1 MGYARHA
8 RPRPEPDGPRAAG
21 QDLAPPDRAP
31 QSDTATAFLENN
43 ALSDNIL
50 RVMTFN
56 LLTATKKRRSHPWR
70 LRKRNIARIFERMKP
85 DVVGTQEANY
95 KQLRDLAA
103 LLPDYAFVGEGN
115 LGPGRALDEG
125 NWYCAI
131 FYRKD
136 RVRPVAG
143 DGAGDVMW
151 LSPTPEVPASQYALG
166 TRPRLVTWHTF
177 ELAGGRRFVFGT
189 THLEA
194 VNRWHRERSAR
205 LLRDYVNRKVQE
217 LGPQVPVFLTGDF
230 NASEDSREIRAMIAE
245 THGDAD
251 LFDAWAEGAAG
262 GQRPPAHGATFR
274 GLGLRDRLGHR
285 LLGPRRID
293 YVFFR
298 PRLTIRA
305 VDRVDFRDMEHR
317 EAALPSDHYP
327 VLAEFALAG

>member
-1 MGYARHA
+1 M
-8 RPRPEPDGPRAAG
+8 ECN
-21 QDLAPPDRAP
+21 
-31 QSDTATAFLENN
+31 T
-43 ALSDNIL
+43 LSDNIL

-70 LRKRNIARIFERMKP
+70 LRKRNIARIFERMQP

-95 KQLRDLAA
+95 KQLLELAE

-115 LGPGRALDEG
+115 LGPERADDEG
-125 NWYCAI
+125 SWYCAI

-136 RVRPVAG
+136 RVRPVGG
-143 DGAGDVMW
+143 DQAADVLW
-151 LSPTPEVPASQYALG
+151 LSPTPEVPASQYHLG

-177 ELAGGRRFVFGT
+177 ELVDSGRKFVFGT

-194 VNRWHRERSAR
+194 VNRWHRQRSAR
-205 LLRDYVNRKVQE
+205 QLRDYVNRKVE
-217 LGPQVPVFLTGDF
+217 EMGPLVPVFLTGDF
-230 NASEDSREIRAMIAE
+230 NAGAGSREIRAMVAQHDQDE
-245 THGDAD
+245 P
-251 LFDAWAEGAAG
+251 LYDAWAEAGREQAPTAA
-262 GQRPPAHGATFR
+262 RSATFR
-274 GLGLRDRLGHR
+274 GLGLRDRVGHR

-305 VDRVDFRDMEHR
+305 VNRVDYEDMEHR
-317 EAALPSDHYP
+317 EYALPSDHYP

>member
-1 MGYARHA
+1 M
-8 RPRPEPDGPRAAG
+8 
-21 QDLAPPDRAP
+21 
-31 QSDTATAFLENN
+31 
-43 ALSDNIL
+43 SDNIL

-70 LRKRNIARIFERMKP
+70 LRKRNIARIFERMQP

-95 KQLRDLAA
+95 KQLRELAD
-103 LLPDYAFVGEGN
+103 LLPGYGFIGEGN
-115 LGPGRALDEG
+115 LGPDRADDEG

-136 RVRPVAG
+136 RVRPV
-143 DGAGDVMW
+143 DGDVMW

-194 VNRWHRERSAR
+194 VNPWHRERSAR
-205 LLRDYVNRKVQE
+205 QLRDYVNAKVQE

-230 NASEDSREIRAMIAE
+230 NASEDSRAIRAMVAE
-245 THGDAD
+245 AHGDAD
-251 LFDAWAEGAAG
+251 LYDAWAEAATGAH
-262 GQRPPAHGATFR
+262 RPPVHGATFR
-274 GLGLRDRLGHR
+274 GLGLRDRVGHR

-305 VDRVDFRDMEHR
+305 VDRIDFRDMEHR
-317 EAALPSDHYP
+317 EAAVPSDHYP

>member
-1 MGYARHA
+1 M
-8 RPRPEPDGPRAAG
+8 
-21 QDLAPPDRAP
+21 
-31 QSDTATAFLENN
+31 
-43 ALSDNIL
+43 SDNVL

-70 LRKRNIARIFERMKP
+70 LRKRNIARIFERMQP

-95 KQLRDLAA
+95 KQLQELAA

-115 LGPGRALDEG
+115 LGPDRAHDEG
-125 NWYCAI
+125 SWYCAI

-136 RVRPVAG
+136 RVRPLG
-143 DGAGDVMW
+143 GEGAGDVMW
-151 LSPTPEVPASQYALG
+151 LSPTPEVPASQYHLG

-177 ELAGGRRFVFGT
+177 ELVGGRQFVFGT

-194 VNRWHRERSAR
+194 INGWHRQRSAR
-205 LLRDYVNRKVQE
+205 QIRDYVNRKVAE
-217 LGPQVPVFLTGDF
+217 MGPHVPVFLTGDF
-230 NASEDSREIRAMIAE
+230 NAGAGSREIRAMVAE
-245 THGDAD
+245 RDQDAP
-251 LFDAWAEGAAG
+251 LYDAWAEAG
-262 GQRPPAHGATFR
+262 HEAPDAPSRAGTFR
-274 GLGLRDRLGHR
+274 GLGLRDRVGHR

-305 VDRVDFRDMEHR
+305 VDRVDYSDMEHR
-317 EAALPSDHYP
+317 QAALPSDHYP